1 MPLPIGTEPLVLAD
15 GTRINPLDGNVI
27 VGDDNHMVEVPNTTE
42 IQREI
47 VASRKRIVDL
57 PVPPEQMNTLSI
69 VLCYA
74 MFGIGEEDIANITHL
89 PAEQIRA
96 IKMTKG
102 YGDLQE
108 ALVES
113 ITNSDIM
120 SVRDM
125 FVDHSRSAANIVVN
139 TMNNPE
145 IGINTRM
152 SAANNVL
159 DRAGH
164 RPVDVV
170 EHRHRVEGGL
180 KIEYVKKEDQ
190 NIPTIDIT
198 PEGVM

>member
-1 MPLPIGTEPLVLAD
+1 
-15 GTRINPLDGNVI
+15 
-27 VGDDNHMVEVPNTTE
+27 
-42 IQREI
+42 
-47 VASRKRIVDL
+47 
-57 PVPPEQMNTLSI
+57 
-69 VLCYA
+69 
-74 MFGIGEEDIANITHL
+74 
-89 PAEQIRA
+89 
-96 IKMTKG
+96 
-102 YGDLQE
+102 
-108 ALVES
+108 
-113 ITNSDIM
+113 M

>member
-15 GTRINPLDGNVI
+15 GTKINPLNGNVLI
-27 VGDDNHMVEVPNTTE
+27 DDEDLVVEVPNTTD

-47 VASRKRIVDL
+47 VASRKRITDL

-69 VLCYA
+69 ILCYA
-74 MFGIGEEDIANITHL
+74 MFGLGDDDIANIISL
-89 PAEQIRA
+89 PVEQIRS

-102 YGDLQE
+102 YTDLQHSLIE
-108 ALVES
+108 T

-125 FVDHSRSAANIVVN
+125 FVDHSRSAAEVVIN

-152 SAANNVL
+152 SAANNIL

-164 RPVDVV
+164 RPADIV
-170 EHRHRVEGGL
+170 EHRHKVEGGL
-180 KIEYVKKEDQ
+180 RIEYIKKEDQ
-190 NIPTIDIT
+190 DIPTIDVT
-198 PEGVM
+198 PRGVM

>member
-15 GTRINPLDGNVI
+15 GTKINPLDGNVI

-89 PAEQIRA
+89 PVEQVRA

>member
-15 GTRINPLDGNVI
+15 GTKINPLNGNVLI
-27 VGDDNHMVEVPNTTE
+27 DDEDLVVEVPNTTD

-47 VASRKRIVDL
+47 VASRKRITDL
-57 PVPPEQMNTLSI
+57 PVPPEQMNTLSFI
-69 VLCYA
+69 LCYA
-74 MFGIGEEDIANITHL
+74 MFGLGDDDIANIISL
-89 PAEQIRA
+89 PVEQIRS

-102 YGDLQE
+102 YTDLQHSLIE
-108 ALVES
+108 T

-125 FVDHSRSAANIVVN
+125 FVDHSRSAADVVIN

-152 SAANNVL
+152 SAANNIL

-164 RPVDVV
+164 RPADIV
-170 EHRHRVEGGL
+170 EHRHKVEGGL
-180 KIEYVKKEDQ
+180 RIEYIKKEDQ
-190 NIPTIDIT
+190 DIPTIDVT
-198 PEGVM
+198 PKGVM